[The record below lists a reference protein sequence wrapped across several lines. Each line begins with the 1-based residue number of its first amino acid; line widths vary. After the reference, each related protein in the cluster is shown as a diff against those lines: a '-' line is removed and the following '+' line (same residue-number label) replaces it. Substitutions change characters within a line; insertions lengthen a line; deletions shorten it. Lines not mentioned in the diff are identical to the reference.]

1 MLSSA
6 EFRLKCK
13 KKRHDRSSQ
22 IEMSAITLIP
32 QNRRKGKRRR
42 LRQKHG
48 AAECFH
54 QTLDPFC
61 PSLVHPPPPNFS
73 FATVFS
79 FTLHRGVLRRFHV
92 LPLNQALTS
101 PLSLS
106 LSLPPLILSLSLSF
120 SLFRFLSLSLSRFQR
135 DEAGAGGGRQQM
147 LHPLQAAPLQ
157 RALLHPLLRALHL
170 PAQPQAPVPG
180 LPVQRLQDLL
190 HLQQEGQ
197 SVALLSVPEG
207 QVSVS
212 TQTRSHTHPGQRQRQ
227 GRLGQWN
234 E

>member
-1 MLSSA
+1 
-6 EFRLKCK
+6 
-13 KKRHDRSSQ
+13 
-22 IEMSAITLIP
+22 
-32 QNRRKGKRRR
+32 
-42 LRQKHG
+42 
-48 AAECFH
+48 
-54 QTLDPFC
+54 
-61 PSLVHPPPPNFS
+61 
-73 FATVFS
+73 
-79 FTLHRGVLRRFHV
+79 
-92 LPLNQALTS
+92 
-101 PLSLS
+101 
-106 LSLPPLILSLSLSF
+106 
-120 SLFRFLSLSLSRFQR
+120 
-135 DEAGAGGGRQQM
+135 M